1 MRRNSEQAVLS
12 TIIELC
18 SRRLPN
24 YYTECDKLKD
34 IQVLT
39 PMHKGSLGTVNINR
53 ELQAILNP
61 PSSEKTE
68 KKSGSNVFR
77 VGDKVM
83 QIKNNYRLEWK
94 NTEDF
99 SDGTGIFNGDIGFI
113 VSIDNE
119 NNKLDVIFDD
129 IKRASYD
136 FTMIDE
142 LELAYAM
149 TIHKSQGSEFPV
161 IVMPVA
167 AFP

>member
-1 MRRNSEQAVLS
+1 
-12 TIIELC
+12 
-18 SRRLPN
+18 
-24 YYTECDKLKD
+24 
-34 IQVLT
+34 
-39 PMHKGSLGTVNINR
+39 
-53 ELQAILNP
+53 
-61 PSSEKTE
+61 
-68 KKSGSNVFR
+68 
-77 VGDKVM
+77 M

-167 AFP
+167 AFPPILANRNLLYTAVTRGKQAVILVGDERRLHMMIDNDRIEERNTSLNVWLKGYLNMEAEMGIEL